1 MLWQEQWSVTTFHIL
16 PQQSL
21 LSLSSL
27 PSACELVR
35 SGTGFI
41 VPVSQL
47 RSQRTRRICKRSED
61 RMKAILEPQSPSP
74 VPFPTP
80 LCRGASAQV
89 IRLLVLPALGGP
101 SSTTQSRTLGFRSPW
116 PCVHSFSLRLEG
128 RLKQPQRRRVCSKLK
143 EPIGHPTPEA
153 LRAGCTYPLY
163 LCPTHSPRHMSN
175 LSSGSIKTLNSPA
188 FSSPAT

>member
-16 PQQSL
+16 PELSL

-35 SGTGFI
+35 SGIGII

-47 RSQRTRRICKRSED
+47 RSQRTRRICKCSED
-61 RMKAILEPQSPSP
+61 RMKAILDPQSPSP

-80 LCRGASAQV
+80 LCHGASAQV

-101 SSTTQSRTLGFRSPW
+101 SSTGPWGSGLPGPVSTPSLSDWREGSSSP
-116 PCVHSFSLRLEG
+116 REA
-128 RLKQPQRRRVCSKLK
+128 RVCSKLK

-153 LRAGCTYPLY
+153 LRAGCMYPLY
-163 LCPTHSPRHMSN
+163 LCPTHPPRHTSN